1 MKTVRVIPI
10 AILAVFIFG
19 SLSMPASAN
28 ESREFRTCRIALILA
43 KNNSN
48 ATSLSEETVSLMLR
62 QTEFVMAENAF
73 SAPPNGVQNGI
84 DRIRESEAWFLA
96 FSKEIGRAKT
106 RLASREALDE
116 ALIGCQSQI
125 WEEVEVIIEG
135 LIAFRQEAWM
145 EARPKPEVQADTP
158 TLLGP
163 LKSK

>member
-1 MKTVRVIPI
+1 
-10 AILAVFIFG
+10 
-19 SLSMPASAN
+19 
-28 ESREFRTCRIALILA
+28 
-43 KNNSN
+43 
-48 ATSLSEETVSLMLR
+48 
-62 QTEFVMAENAF
+62 MAENAF

-106 RLASREALDE
+106 RLSSREALDE